1 MIIDEY
7 ISYLQCELGLSK
19 LTVKAYK
26 ADLEQWLDFATAGGE
41 IEFVAD
47 AVTTSDLRRHA
58 AALSASGVSARSIK
72 RKMAAISGL
81 YRWMMKRN
89 GMKSNPAL
97 DVKLARPRK
106 VLPTAIPAS
115 QTQELL
121 DKPYDS
127 EDFESMRDHL
137 ILETLYSTGMRASEL
152 TSLLDSEVDS
162 KAGRLKVH
170 GKRNKERIIPFGPSL
185 ARSIDEYRRLRDSQF
200 GTDGASPT
208 FFVGLKGGALSYKA
222 LNKVVHRQLDG
233 QVSVAKRSPHVM
245 RHSFATDMLNQGAN
259 LNNVK
264 QLLGHASLETTQ
276 IYTHISLSEI
286 KQIYQ
291 LAHPR
296 ALKKGGHHGS

>member
-7 ISYLQCELGLSK
+7 ISYLQCELGRSK

-26 ADLEQWLDFATAGGE
+26 ADLEQWRDFATGGGE
-41 IEFVAD
+41 IEFAAD
-47 AVTTSDLRRHA
+47 AITTSDLRRHA
-58 AALSASGVSARSIK
+58 AALSAAGVSARSIK
-72 RKMAAISGL
+72 RKMAAISSFF
-81 YRWMMKRN
+81 RWMMKRH

-97 DVKLARPRK
+97 DVKLARPHK
-106 VLPTAIPAS
+106 TLPSAIPAE
-115 QTQELL
+115 QTQRLL
-121 DKPYDS
+121 DRPYDA
-127 EDFESMRDHL
+127 ENFESMRDHL
-137 ILETLYSTGMRASEL
+137 ILEMLYCTGMRASEL

-162 KAGRLKVH
+162 IAGKLKVH

-185 ARSIDEYRRLRDSQF
+185 SKTIDEYRRLRDSAF
-200 GTDGASPT
+200 GTEGASPA
-208 FFVGLKGGALSYKA
+208 FFVGAKGNALSYKT
-222 LNKVVHRQLDG
+222 LNRVVHSQLDG
-233 QVSVAKRSPHVM
+233 QVSVAKRSPHVL

-291 LAHPR
+291 TAHPR